1 MNHLAK
7 DRKLILS
14 YLWEEPKINL
24 TTILILHLYLCTTAQ
39 GLATQ
44 VPLEM
49 GMKMG

>member
-14 YLWEEPKINL
+14 YPWEKPKINL
-24 TTILILHLYLCTTAQ
+24 TAILISHLYLCTPTAQ

-44 VPLEM
+44 VLWKQ
-49 GMKMG
+49 G